1 MHVSLRNDGKNM
13 ADTKQRA
20 ESGAPKSTTPV
31 VDPQEIERRLT
42 AFLQS
47 RLGLWPPTQPLHV
60 IGSPVRD
67 EPGWDGSLRP
77 MVGIESP
84 NGTVLSYSPTVFA
97 TASDIDLVALDD
109 ELGTADG
116 YMTIPELFGRPDM
129 HFGRAVF
136 RFIDQP
142 ADLPEIGEWV
152 SREDPRL
159 PAWLRPFNGD
169 VLIAWDDTG
178 NYAAGVGL
186 KKHNDFGHEISV
198 GTEPSHRG
206 KGLARM
212 LVAQAARRILRD
224 GAIPLYMHSDRN
236 AASSRVAEQSGFPD
250 RGWHIV
256 ELR

>member
-1 MHVSLRNDGKNM
+1 M
-13 ADTKQRA
+13 ADTKHRMAQDFIRA
-20 ESGAPKSTTPV
+20 ADTIDS
-31 VDPQEIERRLT
+31 QEVERRLN

-47 RLGLWPPTQPLHV
+47 RLGVWPPEQPLQ
-60 IGSPVRD
+60 IIASPVRD
-67 EPGWDGSLRP
+67 EPGWDGSRIP

-84 NGTVLSYSPTVFA
+84 AGTVLSYSPTRFPCA
-97 TASDIDLVALDD
+97 CDIDLVALED

-116 YMTIPELFGRPDM
+116 HMTIPQLFGRAEM

-136 RFIDQP
+136 RYIDQP

-152 SREDPRL
+152 PRSDPRL
-159 PAWLRPFNGD
+159 PAWLLPFNGD
-169 VLIAWDDTG
+169 VLIAWDEEG

-198 GTEPSHRG
+198 GTDPAHRG
-206 KGLARM
+206 QGLARK

-224 GAIPLYMHSDRN
+224 GAIPLYLHGDRN